1 MSTFEQAKGINKPAV
16 KAGRG
21 ALTFIFITVF
31 IDLLGVGIL
40 IPVLPYIV
48 RQFNTDALTVAMLTA
63 SYSLFQFAAAPF
75 LGWLSDRYGRRPI
88 LLVSLVGTAIGYF
101 IFGAA
106 GALWLLFL
114 SRVIDGITGGN
125 ISIAQAFI
133 ADVTPPQDRSKAFG
147 LIGAAFGLGFIIGPA
162 LGGVLS
168 NISLSA
174 PAYFAG
180 TLALA
185 NVALG
190 YFILPESLPVE
201 RRSREPLTFARINP
215 IGTMWSA
222 LKRPNLTA
230 LLLATFAFNFAFA
243 GLQNNFSL
251 FTLERFDWGP
261 NQNAILFSFIGVI
274 GVVMQAA
281 IVRRLVPRF
290 GDRRLALFGMAAQV
304 ATYAMIAFVPQ
315 AWMLFPVL
323 GVLSMGNGLTT
334 PTLTGMVSNQVS
346 HQEQGSVLGVTQSLN
361 ALTRVFGPL
370 WAGLVFDFVSPGAPY
385 WTGAIFITIAIALI
399 LTNRAQPQ
407 RQHAPA
413 RATVGVQVAGK

>member
-1 MSTFEQAKGINKPAV
+1 MFKRGGNLAQPAA

-40 IPVLPYIV
+40 IPIAPFIV
-48 RQFNTDALTVAMLTA
+48 RQFNTDALAVAMLSA
-63 SYSLFQFAAAPF
+63 SYSLFQFAAAPL
-75 LGWLSDRYGRRPI
+75 LGWFSDRYGRRPV
-88 LLVSLVGTAIGYF
+88 LLISLLGTAIGYF

-162 LGGVLS
+162 LGGLLS

-180 TLALA
+180 GLALA
-185 NVALG
+185 NVVLG
-190 YFILPESLPVE
+190 YFVLPESLPAE
-201 RRSREPLTFARINP
+201 RRTREPLTFAKANP
-215 IGTMWSA
+215 FGA
-222 LKRPNLTA
+222 LFEAFKRPNLSV
-230 LLLATFAFNFAFA
+230 LLLAFFGFNFAFS
-243 GLQNNFSL
+243 GLQNNFPL
-251 FTLERFDWGP
+251 FTLERFGWGP
-261 NQNAILFSFIGVI
+261 NQNAILFSFVGVI
-274 GVVMQAA
+274 GVIMQAA
-281 IVRRLVPRF
+281 IIRRLVPRF
-290 GDRRLALFGMAAQV
+290 GDRRLAIFGMGVQV
-304 ATYAMIAFVPQ
+304 ATYALIAFIPQ

-323 GVLSMGNGLTT
+323 GALSMGNGLTT

-346 HQEQGSVLGVTQSLN
+346 HQEQGSILGVTQSLG

-370 WAGLVFDFVSPGAPY
+370 WAGLVFDAIGPGAPY
-385 WTGAIFITIAIALI
+385 WTGAIFIAVALMLVI
-399 LTNRAQPQ
+399 GSKAAL
-407 RQHAPA
+407 HATTTTTARPA
-413 RATVGVQVAGK
+413 VGVQVAGK

>member
-1 MSTFEQAKGINKPAV
+1 MFNRRVNFAQSNNSV
-16 KAGRG
+16 GRG

-40 IPVLPYIV
+40 IPITPFIV
-48 RQFNTDALTVAMLTA
+48 RQFNTDALTVALLSA
-63 SYSLFQFAAAPF
+63 SYSLFQFAAAPL
-75 LGWLSDRYGRRPI
+75 LGWLSDRHGRRPV
-88 LLVSLVGTAIGYF
+88 LLLSLFGTAVGYF
-101 IFGAA
+101 VFGAA

-114 SRVIDGITGGN
+114 ARIIDGITGGN

-162 LGGVLS
+162 LGGALS

-180 TLALA
+180 ALALA

-190 YFILPESLPVE
+190 YFILPESLPIE
-201 RRSREPLTFARINP
+201 QRAREPFALAKVNP
-215 IGTMWSA
+215 AGALWDA

-230 LLLATFAFNFAFA
+230 LLLAVFGFNFAFS

-261 NQNAILFSFIGVI
+261 NQNAILFSFVGVVGVI
-274 GVVMQAA
+274 MQAA

-290 GDRRLALFGMAAQV
+290 GDHRLAIFGMGLQA
-304 ATYAMIAFVPQ
+304 ATYALIAFVPQ

-323 GVLSMGNGLTT
+323 GALSVGNGLTT
-334 PTLTGMVSNQVS
+334 PTLTSMVSNQVS
-346 HQEQGSVLGVTQSLN
+346 HQEQGSILGVTQSLN

-370 WAGLVFDFVSPGAPY
+370 WAGLVFDTIGIGAPY
-385 WTGAIFITIAIALI
+385 WTGTIFIVVALALVI
-399 LTNRAQPQ
+399 GSKRATLGTQG
-407 RQHAPA
+407 APA
-413 RATVGVQVAGK
+413 RSAVGIQVAGK